1 MSAPVEVSVVI
12 PTRNRWSLLST
23 RSLRAAQ
30 VQEDVV
36 HEVIVVDDGSTDET
50 PTRLAALDD
59 PRVRVI
65 RHETPGGVAR
75 ARNAGLREARG
86 DWIAFLDDDDSW
98 APHKLRRQLDAAR
111 SSDAD
116 FVYSGV
122 VAVDDHAN
130 VLFAFE
136 TPPPEPLQFDVIE
149 KCVIPAGPSNVLI
162 RTALLRELGG
172 FDEQLLNMED
182 WDLWIRL
189 ASAGKAVVVP
199 EILVAYLEHA
209 EGKSLTPPHVAYER
223 LRYLEEKHRALRAE
237 LGRDID
243 QVAFAHYVAWL
254 QLRSRR
260 HASAAGVYLRSAIRN
275 RRPQDALLAARF
287 GMRALVPMRR
297 RLRSAPTRE
306 RVPEPSWLG
315 LYR

>member
-1 MSAPVEVSVVI
+1 MTTPEVTVVI
-12 PTRNRWSLLST
+12 PTRDRWRLVASHA
-23 RSLRAAQ
+23 LRAALL
-30 VQEDVV
+30 QEDVD
-36 HEVIVVDDGSTDET
+36 HEVIVVDDGSSDET
-50 PTRLAALDD
+50 PTRLAALDEA
-59 PRVRVI
+59 RVRVV
-65 RHETPGGVAR
+65 RHDTPGGVAH

-86 DWIAFLDDDDSW
+86 AWIAFLDDDDYW

-122 VAVDDHAN
+122 LAVDDDGS
-130 VLFAFE
+130 VLFEFE
-136 TPPPEPLQFDVIE
+136 TPPPEQLRFDVIE
-149 KCVIPAGPSNVLI
+149 KCVIAAGPSNVLV

-189 ASAGKAVVVP
+189 ASAGKADVVP
-199 EILVAYLEHA
+199 ENLVAYVEHA
-209 EGKSLTPPHVAYER
+209 GGKSLTTPRVAYDR
-223 LRYLEEKHRALRAE
+223 LRYLDEKHRGLRAE
-237 LGRDID
+237 LGREVD

-260 HASAAGVYLRSAIRN
+260 HASAAGVYVRSAIRN
-275 RRPQDALLAARF
+275 RRPQDALLAVKF
-287 GMRALVPMRR
+287 GVRALLPVRR
-297 RLRSAPTRE
+297 RLRAASDRG